1 MAGDAGVIV
10 AEIVNIAKKSV
21 HERYPWV
28 FLDIGKFGGLI
39 ETLDEAIKYPI
50 YFEGRGNPVDV
61 ILAGPTCDSMDIL
74 YEKTTYLMPDTTRI
88 GERVYILTTGAYTQS
103 YSSIYFNGFPPLT
116 SYILK

>member
-1 MAGDAGVIV
+1 MAGDSGVIV

-50 YFEGRGNPVDV
+50 CFEGSGKAMRDHHRRPHLRLHGHPLREWTYTMPEARGS
-61 ILAGPTCDSMDIL
+61 ATGFTSSRRRL
-74 YEKTTYLMPDTTRI
+74 YAEL
-88 GERVYILTTGAYTQS
+88 
-103 YSSIYFNGFPPLT
+103 SSVYFNGFPPLDV
-116 SYILK
+116 YVLD